1 MRTLDRGAWSRCDG
15 SWSPAQALYTAL
27 GQRPQP
33 GGAATTCPPA
43 RGQVRPAA
51 AQVRQLCGRPP
62 LSASGRSLH
71 PGGPGLRGRAA
82 GAPWRPHGSTN
93 QAGGAQRGGARRLW
107 KLKVR
112 KEPRCRRGCA
122 ESRMVGRAVWG
133 SPQPP
138 NAVRPPWGI
147 FPSLPGRAQG
157 LHVGGHPWQVIRP
170 GGAAMGAGRG
180 PPEVPSPRGL
190 ALSGHLRSSCLRRC
204 SWLPHDQQGPRAQPH
219 RLAWPPTW
227 LLDLTVFAVAVG
239 LPALSPR
246 PRGPSPQG
254 PSPQGHRAMLVLGHL
269 PFL

>member
-1 MRTLDRGAWSRCDG
+1 MEPSTSSIYRFGSEAAAGRRRDHLSAGARAGAPG
-15 SWSPAQALYTAL
+15 SGPSATAVRQAAPVRLRPLPPPGRSWA
-27 GQRPQP
+27 QRP
-33 GGAATTCPPA
+33 G
-43 RGQVRPAA
+43 
-51 AQVRQLCGRPP
+51 
-62 LSASGRSLH
+62 
-71 PGGPGLRGRAA
+71 RGR
-82 GAPWRPHGSTN
+82 PWRPHRSTN

-133 SPQPP
+133 SPHPP

-269 PFL
+269 PFI

>member
-1 MRTLDRGAWSRCDG
+1 MARGHGVTGHGAQHKLYIPLWVRGRSRAAPRPPVCRREG
-15 SWSPAQALYTAL
+15 RCAR
-27 GQRPQP
+27 QRPKCDSCAAGRPCPPPAAPSTREVLGSEAGPRAPP
-33 GGAATTCPPA
+33 GGRTEAQTKRAGL
-43 RGQVRPAA
+43 RGEVRGGSGSS
-51 AQVRQLCGRPP
+51 R
-62 LSASGRSLH
+62 SGRSL
-71 PGGPGLRGRAA
+71 G
-82 GAPWRPHGSTN
+82 
-93 QAGGAQRGGARRLW
+93 AGGAVRRAGWWGAPSG
-107 KLKVR
+107 V
-112 KEPRCRRGCA
+112 P
-122 ESRMVGRAVWG
+122 
-133 SPQPP
+133 PTPP

-190 ALSGHLRSSCLRRC
+190 ALSGHLRSSCLRGC

-254 PSPQGHRAMLVLGHL
+254 PSPQGHRAMLVPGHL